1 RKSFHDLP
9 WCPFRC
15 RQGSCWKA
23 FTSQMSDQQ
32 AQALPQPFFSYVQRA
47 LHCRLIR
54 MLSNTLYRV
63 PRHTGLQPLQKRGE
77 GGATEMT
84 SWRLYLE
91 AGGREQYFN
100 GAEETILV
108 VQQGSGTVSAA
119 GLTSRVSRGSVFT
132 DRATALYLPAGL
144 ELTVTAEDA

>member
-1 RKSFHDLP
+1 
-9 WCPFRC
+9 
-15 RQGSCWKA
+15 
-23 FTSQMSDQQ
+23 M
-32 AQALPQPFFSYVQRA
+32 
-47 LHCRLIR
+47 R

-63 PRHTGLQPLQKRGE
+63 PLHTGFQPLQKRGE

-108 VQQGSGTVSAA
+108 VQQGTGTLSAA
-119 GLTSRVSRGSVFT
+119 GLNARVSRGTVFT
-132 DRATALYLPAGL
+132 DRATALYLPAGV
-144 ELTVTAEDA
+144 ELTVTAEDTLEAVLV